1 MLELRA
7 LQLNQE
13 LKQFKTKKGSI
24 VSRPQSM
31 GESELNEYI
40 SFDTSKFKPKPINQ
54 EWNQSKASV
63 FLKL

>member
-1 MLELRA
+1 
-7 LQLNQE
+7 
-13 LKQFKTKKGSI
+13 
-24 VSRPQSM
+24 M

-63 FLKL
+63 FLKLKSEIEKGEENKFRNTNKKGQCFYDKLK